1 MRRSRLA
8 QALILSLA
16 LHLGLGILL
25 FLAPPSEQAPS
36 TESRQPLQVE
46 IVVRTPPPPEEPP
59 RSTSPAPEAAPP
71 PRPPRA
77 TTRPQ
82 RTPAPSPPSA
92 APPPPSGAT
101 AAAPPPAS
109 AGPEAPSGAV
119 PDAPRAVRLFPGPG
133 GLPVAPSTGDTQG
146 GSTGGGRTLRPGDGP
161 SREQLLAEEGA
172 RVQGRVQGF
181 LDDGMARLRVEN
193 GLVDS
198 FFGDMDNALEKGLS
212 GAPLFAYEGVFKHFF
227 KATPERGQGLREL
240 LKSVERYGA
249 TGSPDAVGEP
259 SGTDRLEDVA
269 RSGTAGARARSRP
282 STFDMLETYNKAAG
296 ALSAK
301 IELEQTPTGQMLS
314 VKLVESSGNPLFDAY
329 VLEKVPTSLAALPPA
344 SEHFAARAKGNVRS
358 VWAIEGHV
366 SFSRTLKV
374 TKLDELN
381 AGDAAYLSALMPLGL
396 LSGKFEETRGEVIVP
411 DFRRPHFDI
420 RAQLLR
426 VY

>member
-1 MRRSRLA
+1 MRRSRLT

-16 LHLGLGILL
+16 LHLGLGLVL
-25 FLAPPSEQAPS
+25 FLAPAPEREPS
-36 TESRQPLQVE
+36 TASRQPLQVE
-46 IVVRTPPPPEEPP
+46 IVVRTPPPPVEPP
-59 RSTSPAPEAAPP
+59 RPTLPAPKASPP

-77 TTRPQ
+77 ATRPP
-82 RTPAPSPPSA
+82 RTPAPPSLS

-101 AAAPPPAS
+101 AAAPPPA
-109 AGPEAPSGAV
+109 AAEPETPSGAV

-133 GLPVAPSTGDTQG
+133 GLPVPPSMGDTRG
-146 GSTGGGRTLRPGDGP
+146 GSTGGRTLRPGDGP

-198 FFGDMDNALEKGLS
+198 FFGDMDKALEKGLS

-240 LKSVERYGA
+240 LASVQRYGA

-259 SGTDRLEDVA
+259 SGTDKLEDVA
-269 RSGTAGARARSRP
+269 RSGTAGSRARSRP

-296 ALSAK
+296 ALHAK

-329 VLEKVPTSLAALPPA
+329 VLEKVPPSLAALPPA

-374 TKLDELN
+374 TKLDELD
-381 AGDAAYLSALMPLGL
+381 AGDAAYLSALMPLGF
-396 LSGKFEETRGEVIVP
+396 LSGRFEETRGEVIVP